1 MAISHITISV
11 EIMRDPKLNQ
21 SQKFLLAEIE
31 QLSTLEKGCIANN
44 THFSNLIGISKENV
58 SKNINDL
65 VKKGYINVEMVAGSR
80 NHTRI
85 ITLTKTVRPPYQNS
99 KTPLS
104 NRQETKENIQANIQE
119 KKEEAIKEPINYKNI
134 LEVFNFYADKYN
146 LSKIRE
152 ITGKRKNKLLS
163 RFKENQDFKEILNEA
178 FIKIGQSSFLL
189 GKNNRSWKVDF
200 DWLIENDTNIIK
212 ICEDKYKDGNE
223 SVGEWK

>member
-1 MAISHITISV
+1 MKLIPKNWSEFQQYKDRKPQWIKLHRELLNDFAYSSVHINTKAV
-11 EIMRDPKLNQ
+11 LPLLW
-21 SQKFLLAEIE
+21 LLACEYDDGIIDASIEEIAFRIHIDENTVKKAVEELIERKFFTSVQECTELYKSVPREEKRREEIE
-31 QLSTLEKGCIANN
+31 GENN
-44 THFSNLIGISKENV
+44 KEQ
-58 SKNINDL
+58 ID
-65 VKKGYINVEMVAGSR
+65 
-80 NHTRI
+80 
-85 ITLTKTVRPPYQNS
+85 
-99 KTPLS
+99 
-104 NRQETKENIQANIQE
+104 
-119 KKEEAIKEPINYKNI
+119 YKNI

-163 RFKENQDFKEILNEA
+163 RFKENQNFKEILNEA

-223 SVGEWK
+223 SAGEWK